1 MQTNT
6 KKNKVII
13 IEDEPSHMDAMCR
26 SFATQNGFVI
36 KKATN
41 LKDYYNLISEE
52 IPNLVIADL
61 YLPDGKAFEI
71 LSKSNASKN
80 HYPVLITTAYGS
92 EDIAVKAM
100 KSGAYDYIVKSDQS
114 FKNMYFIAN
123 KAIKEWKILQI
134 EKEAKEALK
143 HSYEIIKA
151 IHKNSLLFIILVD
164 KNLNVININ
173 EYAANFLQKNVEE
186 LTGSLF
192 GNALNCAN
200 SLKNPKG
207 CGYSVD
213 CKNCEIRNTILKT
226 FKNNRSYQKKEVSM
240 TFLKGNEL
248 KKFNFYL
255 STTLIK
261 IKEQPIV
268 LLNILDITEQKK
280 SERELQENEKK
291 FRALFNSIAE
301 GVAIINLIYGKN
313 NKIVDF
319 IIANEN
325 PAFSRILGMSSD
337 EIKKVIINNRE
348 KSSFSNLFKQFITV
362 ENTGQPQKFDTFFS
376 PNNKYFRISVVSP
389 QKGKLA
395 CVIEDITSEKSKQEA
410 LMEKN
415 EDMNHFLATA
425 SHNLRS
431 PLITIK
437 AFSGYL
443 EEDIK
448 KLKTPQLELK
458 YIDYIK
464 NAADKINILL
474 EELISLSRIGIKSF
488 SPKEESFQK
497 IVKEACDLVAGRITQ
512 KKVEIIITDKPT
524 KLFGDYKMLVEL
536 FQNLID
542 NAVKFMGN
550 QKNPKIEIG
559 VDESYQ
565 VNKIFVR
572 DNGIGIEK
580 KEISKIFT
588 PFNKVNP
595 DSEGLGMGL
604 AIIKR
609 IIELHKGTIYA
620 ESKGR
625 GKGTCF
631 YFTLFKSADIDQKK
645 SF

>member
-1 MQTNT
+1 MQTET

-26 SFATQNGFVI
+26 SFATKNCFII
-36 KKATN
+36 KKAKT
-41 LKDYYNLISEE
+41 LKDYYNLISKET
-52 IPNLVIADL
+52 PNLVIADL

-71 LSKSNASKN
+71 LSRSNASKN

-123 KAIKEWKILQI
+123 KAIKEWKILQR

-240 TFLKGNEL
+240 TFLKGNEPE
-248 KKFNFYL
+248 KFNFYL

-280 SERELQENEKK
+280 SERELQESEKK
-291 FRALFNSIAE
+291 FRTLFNSIAE
-301 GVAIINLIYGKN
+301 GVAIIKLFYDEE
-313 NKIVDF
+313 NKVIDF
-319 IIANEN
+319 IITNEN

-337 EIKKVIINNRE
+337 KLIKTIKGNNNNC
-348 KSSFSNLFKQFITV
+348 SFLNLYKYFKKV
-362 ENTGQPQKFDTFFS
+362 ENTGVPEKFETFFA
-376 PNNKYFRISVVSP
+376 PNKKYFRISVVSP

-395 CVIEDITSEKSKQEA
+395 CVIEDITKQKYKEEA
-410 LMEKN
+410 LIEKN
-415 EDMNHFLATA
+415 EEMNHFLATA
-425 SHNLRS
+425 SHNL
-431 PLITIK
+431 
-437 AFSGYL
+437 
-443 EEDIK
+443 
-448 KLKTPQLELK
+448 
-458 YIDYIK
+458 
-464 NAADKINILL
+464 
-474 EELISLSRIGIKSF
+474 
-488 SPKEESFQK
+488 
-497 IVKEACDLVAGRITQ
+497 
-512 KKVEIIITDKPT
+512 
-524 KLFGDYKMLVEL
+524 
-536 FQNLID
+536 
-542 NAVKFMGN
+542 
-550 QKNPKIEIG
+550 
-559 VDESYQ
+559 
-565 VNKIFVR
+565 
-572 DNGIGIEK
+572 
-580 KEISKIFT
+580 
-588 PFNKVNP
+588 
-595 DSEGLGMGL
+595 
-604 AIIKR
+604 
-609 IIELHKGTIYA
+609 
-620 ESKGR
+620 
-625 GKGTCF
+625 
-631 YFTLFKSADIDQKK
+631 
-645 SF
+645 